1 MPLYST
7 VCPLPINRKIFRHR
21 AFTSPIPQTA
31 LALWFKAD
39 AGVTTQTQFI
49 SQIVISGAGTTTS
62 NGTYTRDS
70 GGTTNFTSING
81 NSINFEEGY
90 EETEYYFY
98 LYDST
103 TSSNTYI
110 ILIKNDQI
118 NGVSIASG
126 DEPSPTAVKSLTP
139 LGYTLAIGWADQS
152 GNGNNASMY
161 YNSRLETNE
170 LNGKPIISF
179 DGGPSY
185 GRFPIS
191 LTIDT
196 SRTIFIVG
204 KYQDINRGQEG
215 FIALGNSEA
224 FDLGYVFREA
234 ETGNTY
240 YYNPG
245 QVPAPADQDV
255 GNYHIET
262 VFNLYE
268 DYSTM
273 AFNGTFNG
281 GVVIGTPAI
290 NEGLIATRNLS
301 VTENAAVNIAEI
313 IIYNRALNETELEQ
327 VRSYLNTK
335 YAIY

>member
-7 VCPLPINRKIFRHR
+7 VCPLPINRKMFRHR
-21 AFTSPIPQTA
+21 GSVSPIPQTQ
-31 LALWFKAD
+31 LTLWLKAD

-49 SQIVISGAGTTTS
+49 SQIVLSGAGTTTS
-62 NGTYTRDS
+62 NGTYTRNS
-70 GGTTNFTSING
+70 GDTTNFTSING
-81 NSINFEEGY
+81 NSITWEEGSP
-90 EETEYYFY
+90 ETEYIFY
-98 LYDST
+98 VYDST
-103 TSSNTYI
+103 TSSNTYSI
-110 ILIKNDQI
+110 SIKNDQI
-118 NGVSIASG
+118 ISVNTANG
-126 DEPSPTAVKSLTP
+126 DEPNPTAVKSLTP

-152 GNGNNASMY
+152 GNGNNALMY
-161 YNSRLETNE
+161 YNSRLETNQ
-170 LNGKPIISF
+170 LNGKSIISF
-179 DGGPSY
+179 DGTSY

-204 KYQDINRGQEG
+204 KYQDINRQQEG

-245 QVPAPADQDV
+245 QVAAPADQDV

-268 DYSTM
+268 DDSTM
-273 AFNGTFNG
+273 AFNGSFNG
-281 GVVIGTPAI
+281 GVAMNAPAI
-290 NEGLIATRNLS
+290 NEGLIATRNLFL
-301 VTENAAVNIAEI
+301 TENAAVNIAEI
-313 IIYNRALNETELEQ
+313 IIYNKQLNETEYNQ
-327 VRSYLNTK
+327 VMTYLNTK